1 MTEKELDRA
10 SEKILAELK
19 NGFGVRIVKAT
30 FDHIIAIQEGKTI
43 EIILE
48 WLSNGRSYI
57 KVYAPNNV
65 KIIKDYEDLINEFW
79 LAVYG

>member
-1 MTEKELDRA
+1 MTEKELDKA
-10 SEKILAELK
+10 SEKILSELK
-19 NGFGVRIVKAT
+19 NAFGVRIVKAT
-30 FDHIIAIQEGKTI
+30 FDHIVAIQEGKTI

-57 KVYAPNNV
+57 KVYAPNQV
-65 KIIKDYEDLINEFW
+65 KIIKDYKNIINEFW